1 MYRHGKGVFHNMK
14 IVCSQ
19 AELSKGV
26 NIVSKAVPTRTTMA
40 ILECILID
48 ASSDKIKLVANDME
62 IAIETVIEGRVEER
76 GIIAFDAHFLQE
88 VVSKLPNSDVTIETS
103 DKLQAVITCE
113 KARFEIV
120 GKSGEDFPNIPIIQR
135 NQPIVISQFTLRE
148 TIRQTIFSIA
158 DNDKIKILSGE
169 LFEITGNKLKVVS
182 LDGHRVSIRNIEL
195 KDSYEDKKVIVPGKT
210 LQEIRKIIGGS
221 TEDNTNI
228 FITDNHIIFEFDQ
241 TVVVSRLLEGE
252 YFNINQMIS
261 SDYETKVKI
270 NKKDLHSSIT
280 RSTLMVKE
288 QDKKPIIMNIE
299 DDKMNLKISS
309 FIGNFDESIDISKE
323 GKNLQ
328 IGFNPKFFIDALNVI
343 DDEEV
348 TIYMLDYKNPCLIK
362 NDNEDYIYVILPVNI
377 RES

>member
-1 MYRHGKGVFHNMK
+1 MK

-48 ASSDKIKLVANDME
+48 ASSDEIKLIANDME

-76 GIIAFDAHFLQE
+76 GIIAIDARFFGD
-88 VVSKLPNSDVTIETS
+88 VVRNLPNNDVTIETN
-103 DKLQAVITCE
+103 DKLQTTITCE
-113 KARFEIV
+113 KALFSIT
-120 GKSGEDFPNIPIIQR
+120 GKSGEDFPNMPMIQR

-148 TIRQTIFSIA
+148 TIRQTIFSTS
-158 DNDKIKILSGE
+158 DSDKIKILTGE
-169 LFEITGNKLKVVS
+169 LFEISGNKLKVVS
-182 LDGHRVSIRNIEL
+182 LDGHRVSIRNILL

-210 LQEIRKIIGGS
+210 LQEIRKIISGS

-228 FITDNHIIFEFDQ
+228 FITDNHIIFEFDK
-241 TVVVSRLLEGE
+241 TVVVSRLLEGD
-252 YFNINQMIS
+252 YFNIDQMIS
-261 SDYETKVKI
+261 TDYETKVKI
-270 NKKDLHSSIT
+270 NKKDLYSSIT

-288 QDKKPIIMNIE
+288 EDKKPIIMNVE
-299 DDKMNLKISS
+299 DNKMNLKISS
-309 FIGNFDESIDISKE
+309 FFGKFDESIDISKE

-348 TIYMLDYKNPCLIK
+348 TIYMLDYKNPCMIK

>member
-1 MYRHGKGVFHNMK
+1 MK
-14 IVCSQ
+14 IVCSKE
-19 AELSKGV
+19 ELKKGV
-26 NIVSKAVPTRTTMA
+26 DIVSKAVPTRTTMA

-48 ASSDKIKLVANDME
+48 ASSDEIKLIANDME